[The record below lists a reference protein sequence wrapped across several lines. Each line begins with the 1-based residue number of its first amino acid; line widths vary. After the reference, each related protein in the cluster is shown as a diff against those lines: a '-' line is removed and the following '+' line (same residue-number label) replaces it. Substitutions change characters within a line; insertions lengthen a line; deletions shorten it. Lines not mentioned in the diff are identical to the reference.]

1 MKSLSTITKGH
12 WLFLG
17 LRYVL
22 FVLAILNTFIDR
34 LVGSTF
40 SFICS
45 IATWLFF
52 IISMINRLFPAKKN
66 MASMG
71 NQKIFKKN
79 FIPTG
84 IHKINRD
91 IKSTV
96 IVGLVWIIPN
106 LIIGIL
112 YLNDL
117 FSSNFMLLLS
127 LFYSVCDIICILI
140 YCPFQRWF
148 MKNKCCTTCRIYNWD
163 YAMMFTPLI
172 FVPNF
177 YNYSLVIMSL
187 VVLIFWE
194 LTYYI
199 YPERFYEETND
210 NLKCKNCKEFMCRN
224 NLRKIK

>member
-1 MKSLSTITKGH
+1 MSTITKGH

>member
-1 MKSLSTITKGH
+1 MSTITKGH

-117 FSSNFMLLLS
+117 FSSNFMFLLS
-127 LFYSVCDIICILI
+127 LFYSVCDILML
-140 YCPFQRWF
+140 QQ
-148 MKNKCCTTCRIYNWD
+148 
-163 YAMMFTPLI
+163 L
-172 FVPNF
+172 
-177 YNYSLVIMSL
+177 
-187 VVLIFWE
+187 
-194 LTYYI
+194 
-199 YPERFYEETND
+199 
-210 NLKCKNCKEFMCRN
+210 
-224 NLRKIK
+224 

>member
-1 MKSLSTITKGH
+1 MSTITKGH

-22 FVLAILNTFIDR
+22 FVLAILNTFIDS

-45 IATWLFF
+45 IGTWLFF

-224 NLRKIK
+224 NLRKLKKN

>member
-1 MKSLSTITKGH
+1 MSTITKGH

-106 LIIGIL
+106 LIIVIL

>member
-1 MKSLSTITKGH
+1 MSTITKGH

-45 IATWLFF
+45 IGTWLFF

-91 IKSTV
+91 IKSAV

-224 NLRKIK
+224 NLRKLKKN